1 VVDWLRVFNFTNG
14 GQQLQ
19 LGDGVRATLPVSSIL
34 LGFMFAGFWWTLNR
48 ELTFKVEDRHFKLG
62 IGLLLVAMVLLAVFG
77 IVLPM
82 RSIAYA
88 DPALLLDYR
97 GVVLGLITVFGYM
110 LTDMGHYGVF
120 KLPKY
125 TTMPEKLIFVG
136 TMLTV
141 VGLIVKWSFF

>member
-1 VVDWLRVFNFTNG
+1 M
-14 GQQLQ
+14 Q

-34 LGFMFAGFWWTLNR
+34 LGFLFAGFWWTLNR

-88 DPALLLDYR
+88 DTALVLDYR
-97 GVVLGLITVFGYM
+97 GVVLGLVTVFGYM

-125 TTMPEKLIFVG
+125 KTTPEKLIFAG

-141 VGLIVKWSFF
+141 VGLIVEWSFF